1 MKIENSDLLLFVPI
15 RHLKLWDASTIT
27 NTIGS
32 TNRAVHREFFGPTW
46 RAAHSG
52 CVALWLCVSCDFAVA
67 VIAMIVV
74 MYTGMTA
81 SFGRVPAPWSW
92 AANLLLVLQFPLGHS
107 LLLSKTG
114 AQNNIVV
121 CQKRACGDVADN
133 DFCNAG
139 ISST

>member
-46 RAAHSG
+46 SAAHSC
-52 CVALWLCVSCDFAVA
+52 CVAVWRCVSCDFCGGCDCHDRRYVYGYDGIIWARA
-67 VIAMIVV
+67 CAVV
-74 MYTGMTA
+74 MGGKSIVGSAISVGTFTTA
-81 SFGRVPAPWSW
+81 
-92 AANLLLVLQFPLGHS
+92 LQ
-107 LLLSKTG
+107 TG

-133 DFCNAG
+133 DFCNGG